1 MSYCINPE
9 CENPKNPLRARTCQ
23 ACGSSLFLH
32 DRYKP
37 LKSLG
42 KGGFGATFLAV
53 DLSLPGKPSCVIK
66 QLRPS
71 TNVPHLFEM
80 ARELFE
86 REAQTLG
93 RIGNHPQVP
102 RLLDYFETDK
112 QFYLVQEY
120 VKGNNL
126 QQEVKKNGVFS
137 EAGARQFL
145 SEILPMVQ
153 YIHSQQVIHRDIKPA
168 NLIRREQDKKLVLID
183 FGAVKNRVNPEEAAN
198 TSDQTALTSFAVGT
212 PGYAPPEQMAM
223 RPVYASDIYAIGI
236 TCLYLLTGKS
246 PKDLDYNPNTGE
258 MMWES
263 FVDISNSFASVLRKM
278 LESSVKHR
286 YQSAEDALNALD
298 MEPYMESLA
307 QGLSN
312 GADGDFAGTTGGV
325 NDPNSP
331 TSDDDATGGPST
343 SANSRLAMAIRAR
356 RDRRKGTGSVRQGL
370 GSRGGQGGAKKNTL
384 NRMAPGAGATPHKSS
399 SSRFKSKNKTKGS
412 GGKNSLG
419 KLDAKALQNAYKKGR
434 RDFGQ
439 QNLLSISLP
448 QSNLSGC
455 IFHQSRMMRANFQGA
470 NLSNADFGKANLASA
485 NLRDANLGR
494 AYFSYT
500 NLSKADLRGADL
512 SYAYLNYA
520 IVDGTNLCGANLTNA
535 KITEDQLKKAKTNW
549 ATIMPNGKRGL
560 F

>member
-9 CENPKNPLRARTCQ
+9 CPNPKNPLKARVCA
-23 ACGSSLFLH
+23 ACGSSLLLR

-42 KGGFGATFLAV
+42 QGGFGATFLAV
-53 DLSLPGKPSCVIK
+53 DLSLPGNPSCVIK

-71 TNVPHLFEM
+71 TNVPHLFQM

-102 RLLDYFETDK
+102 RLLDYFEDNQ

-126 QQEVKKNGVFS
+126 QQEVKKNGPLS

-145 SEILPMVQ
+145 SEILPVVQ

-183 FGAVKNRVNPEEAAN
+183 FGAVKNRVNSEEAAN

-223 RPVYASDIYAIGI
+223 RPVYASDIYAVGI

-263 FVDISNSFASVLRKM
+263 YVDISNSFASVMRKM

-286 YQSAEDALNALD
+286 YQSSEEVLNALD

-307 QGLSN
+307 QGLSSSA
-312 GADGDFAGTTGGV
+312 GSDFSGKTGGV
-325 NDPNSP
+325 VPDQSGG
-331 TSDDDATGGPST
+331 TGGDGPAT

-356 RDRRKGTGSVRQGL
+356 RDRNQSPSLRPSASSRAVQGSSASNK
-370 GSRGGQGGAKKNTL
+370 SRL
-384 NRMAPGAGATPHKSS
+384 NRMAPNASSPLRPTTSKST
-399 SSRFKSKNKTKGS
+399 RLGGDKGKAKVS
-412 GGKNSLG
+412 PA
-419 KLDAKALQNAYKKGR
+419 KLDAQDVISAYSKGR
-434 RDFGQ
+434 KDFAQ
-439 QNLLSISLP
+439 QSLLSINLP
-448 QSNLSGC
+448 QANLSGC
-455 IFHQSRMMRANFQGA
+455 IFHQSRMMRANLQGA
-470 NLSNADFGKANLASA
+470 NLSHADFGKANLANA
-485 NLRDANLGR
+485 NLRDARLER

-500 NLSKADLRGADL
+500 NLSNADLRGADL

-520 IVDGTNLCGANLTNA
+520 ILDGANLCGANLTNA
-535 KITEDQLKKAKTNW
+535 KITEAQLKVAKTNW

>member
-1 MSYCINPE
+1 MSYCINPS
-9 CENPKNPLRARTCQ
+9 CPSPKNPLKARVCQ

-32 DRYKP
+32 NRYKP

-80 ARELFE
+80 AKELFE

-102 RLLDYFETDK
+102 RLLDYFEDTQ

-137 EAGARQFL
+137 EAGTRQFL

-183 FGAVKNRVNPEEAAN
+183 FGAVKNRINPEEAAN

-246 PKDLDYNPNTGE
+246 PKDLEYNPNTGE

-263 FVDISNSFASVLRKM
+263 HVDISNSFASVMRKM

-286 YQSAEDALNALD
+286 YQRAEDVLNALE

-307 QGLSN
+307 QGLSS
-312 GADGDFAGTTGGV
+312 GSDGNFAGSTGGGNP
-325 NDPNSP
+325 NDTTDNSTNSP
-331 TSDDDATGGPST
+331 AS

-356 RDRRKGTGSVRQGL
+356 RDRRRGPNVRQGM
-370 GSRGGQGGAKKNTL
+370 GNRTGQDSAKKKSTL
-384 NRMAPGAGATPHKSS
+384 NRMAPGASATPHKAANRYKPKGKSS
-399 SSRFKSKNKTKGS
+399 SSPV
-412 GGKNSLG
+412 
-419 KLDAKALQNAYKKGR
+419 KLDSKSLLNAYKKGR

-439 QNLLSISLP
+439 QSLLSINLP
-448 QSNLSGC
+448 QSDLSGC
-455 IFHQSRMMRANFQGA
+455 IFHQSRMMRANFQGS
-470 NLSNADFGKANLASA
+470 NLANADFGKANLASA
-485 NLRDANLGR
+485 NLRDAKLGR

-520 IVDGTNLCGANLTNA
+520 IVDGANFCGANLKNA
-535 KITEDQLKKAKTNW
+535 KITEEQLKKAKTNW